1 MESENDRSAVKRGTL
16 EWVTAVVM
24 FLLGVLVI
32 YDSVRVGIRWVE
44 DGPQA
49 GYFPFYIGLLLCLA
63 SLWNLMKNHLDRAK
77 AKKSFVGRRSLV
89 LILSMLLPTVVYV
102 VLIGW
107 IGFYV
112 SSILFIGSF
121 MVWLGKYSWARSAAV
136 SATVIVCIYLMF
148 EIWFRV
154 PLPKGPLENLLG
166 LA

>member
-112 SSILFIGSF
+112 SSILFIGLF

-136 SATVIVCIYLMF
+136 SATVIVCFYLMF

>member
-112 SSILFIGSF
+112 SSILFIGLF

>member
-49 GYFPFYIGLLLCLA
+49 GYFPFYIGVLLCLA

-112 SSILFIGSF
+112 SSILFIGLF

>member
-1 MESENDRSAVKRGTL
+1 LESENDRSAVKRGTL

-49 GYFPFYIGLLLCLA
+49 GYFPFYIGVLLCLA

-112 SSILFIGSF
+112 SSILFIGLF
-121 MVWLGKYSWARSAAV
+121 MVWLGN
-136 SATVIVCIYLMF
+136 IPGH
-148 EIWFRV
+148 V
-154 PLPKGPLENLLG
+154 PRRYRRR
-166 LA
+166 

>member
-49 GYFPFYIGLLLCLA
+49 GYFPFYIGVLLCLA